1 MKKLI
6 IILRC
11 VSYNC
16 NSVRNNANILE
27 DLLDT
32 SNIVFL
38 QELMLNKSD
47 LGVLNDF
54 HKDFRHTAYVKDRET
69 EGINE
74 GRPSGGV
81 AIFWRCDL
89 SLTVSPVIVDDS
101 VIGIILINDS
111 VSLFFLNV
119 YLPCDFQTMDSL
131 DKYRNALALL
141 GNVIKEQNIN
151 NVVLVGD
158 FNADPNKGRFW
169 RELSVFSESLS
180 LSCLDSKLPRDTFT
194 YLCPAKS
201 STSWLD
207 HILCTNQLFQCF
219 SNVYVEYGDAIC
231 DHFPVNFELKLP
243 IILKQGIKEF
253 SN

>member
-1 MKKLI
+1 M
-6 IILRC
+6 LRC

-16 NSVRNNANILE
+16 NSVRNNADIVKALLE
-27 DLLDT
+27 T
-32 SNIVFL
+32 SDIVFL

-54 HKDFRHTAYVKDRET
+54 HRDFRHTAFVRDREA

-81 AIFWRCDL
+81 AIFWRRDL
-89 SLTVSPVIVDDS
+89 SLTVSPIIVDES
-101 VIGIILINDS
+101 IIGIVLKNDN
-111 VSLFFLNV
+111 VNLLFLNV

-131 DKYRNALALL
+131 DRYRNTLASL

-151 NVVLVGD
+151 NVIIVGD

-169 RELSVFSESLS
+169 RELSILSESLS
-180 LSCLDSKLPRDTFT
+180 LHCLDSKLPRDTFT

-207 HILCTNQLFQCF
+207 HILCTNHLFHCF
-219 SNVYVEYGDAIC
+219 SNV
-231 DHFPVNFELKLP
+231 
-243 IILKQGIKEF
+243 
-253 SN
+253 S